1 MVNVLMTV
9 LGNFEHRIL
18 VIFIVEVVTGSQ
30 DIFQLM
36 GFTAYILCVV
46 QAIVEHFVSLQ
57 KQPCNLQFKLRVVKA
72 YLLYLLL
79 EIQIFPCKELDIVL
93 HIPQLHISVLR
104 TRRLLSELVNLNL
117 KLHTVGP
124 KIIDQNPELCHFF
137 G

>member
-1 MVNVLMTV
+1 MTVFQVVAELILMVNVLMTV

-57 KQPCNLQFKLRVVKA
+57 
-72 YLLYLLL
+72 
-79 EIQIFPCKELDIVL
+79 
-93 HIPQLHISVLR
+93 
-104 TRRLLSELVNLNL
+104 
-117 KLHTVGP
+117 
-124 KIIDQNPELCHFF
+124 
-137 G
+137 